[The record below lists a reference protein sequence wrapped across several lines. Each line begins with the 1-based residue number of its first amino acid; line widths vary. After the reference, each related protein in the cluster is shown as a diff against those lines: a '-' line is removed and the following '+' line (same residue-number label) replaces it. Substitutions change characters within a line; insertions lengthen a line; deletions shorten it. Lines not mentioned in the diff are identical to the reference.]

1 MALGGV
7 GWALE
12 LGGAVSDRGDQGGR
26 VRHAACLG
34 PEEAGGGHG
43 GLGRGLGPSPLGA
56 GAELLFPEVGE
67 KAGILEAGRVG
78 EVAL

>member
-1 MALGGV
+1 MEVLVGGLRE
-7 GWALE
+7 LE
-12 LGGAVSDRGDQGGR
+12 LS
-26 VRHAACLG
+26 LLE
-34 PEEAGGGHG
+34 P
-43 GLGRGLGPSPLGA
+43 

>member
-1 MALGGV
+1 MRPVCGPRRLEEGMEVLVGGLR
-7 GWALE
+7 GLE
-12 LGGAVSDRGDQGGR
+12 L
-26 VRHAACLG
+26 
-34 PEEAGGGHG
+34 
-43 GLGRGLGPSPLGA
+43 SPLEA